1 MAATT
6 LDVGNLLISDT
17 RLLELKEY
25 KTNHNDYLKKIV
37 QENTQLIINAV
48 FNLPIE
54 TVDDVL
60 CAKLPKPATIL
71 PREKPLPKA
80 KPLTKWQEY
89 AKLKN
94 IKNVKKTR
102 MVFDEVTKEY
112 KPRFGY
118 KRANDDT
125 KDWLIEVPGNAAD
138 PNEDFF
144 AKRIEAKSERKNKNE
159 LQRLRNIARSKNGKV
174 RGIPLI
180 PNDQPNKLDVSY
192 SLVMLISF

>member
-1 MAATT
+1 MATS
-6 LDVGNLLISDT
+6 LDIGSLLISDA
-17 RLLELKEY
+17 RLLDLKEY
-25 KTNHNDYLKKIV
+25 KANLSDYLKQIC
-37 QENTQLIINAV
+37 QENTQLIVNEL
-48 FNLPIE
+48 FNLPVV
-54 TVDDVL
+54 TVEDVL
-60 CAKLPKPATIL
+60 CAKLPKPTTIL

-89 AKLKN
+89 AKLKGIN
-94 IKNVKKTR
+94 KVKKTR
-102 MVFDEVTKEY
+102 MVYDEASKEY

-125 KDWLIEVPGNAAD
+125 KDWLIEVPQNAAD

-159 LQRLRNIARSKNGKV
+159 LQRLRNIARSKNGKI

-180 PNDQPNKLDVSY
+180 PSDQPNKIEV
-192 SLVMLISF
+192 I